1 MSNLGLPEGKLLI
14 KNNAPIYD
22 HNLRYSKNKLYIH
35 LENFISFSVIHRFRG
50 LRRISNEIQSDNQG
64 ARKDGRGN
72 EPVGSC
78 AMCDARST
86 GPRAL
91 EGKNR

>member
-1 MSNLGLPEGKLLI
+1 METLFSSVG
-14 KNNAPIYD
+14 D
-22 HNLRYSKNKLYIH
+22 DLRHVVGTVGRVESSSTFPTITTVPTKTI
-35 LENFISFSVIHRFRG
+35 
-50 LRRISNEIQSDNQG
+50 QG

-91 EGKNR
+91 EGKNC